1 MPVDRRPALVRG
13 LEVLFRE
20 GPIARRQLR
29 SALGSSS
36 STATEVVHALLER
49 GLIVETGTTASTGG
63 RPAKVLDLSSSLG
76 LVLAADVGATNT
88 RVGAGSL
95 RGKILARR
103 TMPTPA
109 TGSPE
114 ALQHALVEGLEH
126 VHQQAGGGRVRALVI
141 ALAGIVDPNDG
152 SILTTTVPDW
162 QAIDPD
168 ALLDWMRAQFEGYP
182 LLLENEANLAA
193 FGEHQHG
200 TARGA
205 RDLMFVAVGAGV
217 GAGLVLN
224 GSLFRGFRGA
234 AGEIGYMRLASA
246 DGQLE
251 LDRLGGADALVRR
264 FLLAG
269 GSSDA
274 RTAEAVFRHAA
285 AGDESARVAISDVV
299 DDLAMGIANAI
310 ALLDPQKVVIGGGLA
325 EAGAVFIDPLRTRIR
340 QLALVPK
347 MPELVASQ
355 LGWDAAL
362 VGGIYLAC
370 EHARDAISAELEI
383 SA

>member
-1 MPVDRRPALVRG
+1 
-13 LEVLFRE
+13 VLFRE

-36 STATEVVHALLER
+36 STATEVVHALLAR

-95 RGKILARR
+95 RGEILARR

-114 ALQHALVEGLEH
+114 ALQRVLVEGLEH
-126 VHQQAGGGRVRALVI
+126 VHQQAGGGQVRALVI
-141 ALAGIVDPNDG
+141 ALAGIVDPDNG

-162 QAIDPD
+162 GAMDLD
-168 ALLDWMRAQFEGYP
+168 VLLDWMRAQFEGYP

-193 FGEHQHG
+193 LGEHQHG
-200 TARGA
+200 IARGA
-205 RDLMFVAVGAGV
+205 RDVMFVAVGAGV

-251 LDRLGGADALVRR
+251 LDQLGGADALVRR
-264 FLLAG
+264 FLQAG

-274 RTAEAVFRHAA
+274 RTAEAVFIHAA
-285 AGDESARVAISDVV
+285 AGDESARVAISEVL

-340 QLALVPK
+340 QLALVPE
-347 MPELVASQ
+347 MPELVPSQ

-370 EHARDAISAELEI
+370 EHAREAISAELEI